1 MPMRTV
7 LCQDPY
13 AALGA
18 GSERAAQGADR
29 GAGRSLPRG
38 RRALYMVSGDACV
51 APGAVG
57 FSLVGCWVVLIIHRY
72 VFREVLQV
80 FVAVLGILLL
90 IYVSN
95 RFVRYLAQAASGYI
109 SSDVITQLILLKLAQ
124 NMSILLPL
132 ALYLAV
138 LLALGRLYR
147 DSEVIAMAAGGISVR
162 RLAHALAWLGAGF
175 ALLAASLSLYFSPK
189 AAELQQAVFEQAK
202 GEALIGGIQAGRFR
216 EFGKGDRVV
225 YVESISADGANM
237 NNVFVRVRHRNGQD
251 LIVAER
257 AYPSVQGADGDRFMV
272 LENGHRYSGE
282 PGQLDF
288 VVTQFERHAVRLEQA
303 SPSGLRKLEATPTLE
318 LLKQGSVASI
328 AEFQW
333 RLSVPIS
340 VVVLVLMAVP
350 LARASP
356 RQGRYA
362 KLLTAFVLYFI
373 YNNGLSI
380 AQKLVER
387 EQLHASIGVW
397 PVHAV
402 FFLGALCLLFAQ
414 SSLGWRWPRI
424 GRRAA
429 AT

>member
-1 MPMRTV
+1 M
-7 LCQDPY
+7 
-13 AALGA
+13 
-18 GSERAAQGADR
+18 
-29 GAGRSLPRG
+29 
-38 RRALYMVSGDACV
+38 
-51 APGAVG
+51 
-57 FSLVGCWVVLIIHRY
+57 IIHRY

-80 FVAVLGILLL
+80 FVAVLGVLLL

-109 SSDVITQLILLKLAQ
+109 SKDVITQLILLKLVQ
-124 NMSILLPL
+124 NLSILLPL

-138 LLALGRLYR
+138 LLSLGRLYR

-162 RLAHALAWLGAGF
+162 RLAVALAWVGVGF
-175 ALLAASLSLYFSPK
+175 ALLAGSLSLYFSPK

-202 GEALIGGIQAGRFR
+202 GEAKIGGIQAGRFR

-225 YVESISADGANM
+225 YVESISADGASM

-257 AYPSVQGADGDRFMV
+257 AYPAVQGGDGERFIV
-272 LENGHRYSGE
+272 LENGHRYTGE

-303 SPSGLRKLEATPTLE
+303 SRSGLRKLEATPSVE
-318 LLKQGSVASI
+318 LLAQGSVASI
-328 AEFQW
+328 AELQW
-333 RLSVPIS
+333 RISVPIS
-340 VVVLVLMAVP
+340 VVVLVLMAVS
-350 LARASP
+350 LARTSP

-362 KLLTAFVLYFI
+362 KLVTAFVLYFI

-387 EQLHASIGVW
+387 DQLHVNIGVW
-397 PVHAV
+397 PVHALFV
-402 FFLGALCLLFAQ
+402 LGAIFALFAQ
-414 SSLGWRWPRI
+414 SSLGWRWPRL
-424 GRRAA
+424 GKRRAA
-429 AT
+429 T

>member
-1 MPMRTV
+1 MIV
-7 LCQDPY
+7 
-13 AALGA
+13 
-18 GSERAAQGADR
+18 
-29 GAGRSLPRG
+29 
-38 RRALYMVSGDACV
+38 
-51 APGAVG
+51 
-57 FSLVGCWVVLIIHRY
+57 HRY

-80 FVAVLGILLL
+80 FIAVLGVLLV

-124 NMSILLPL
+124 NLSILLPL

-147 DSEVIAMAAGGISVR
+147 DSEIIAMAAGGISVR
-162 RLAHALAWLGAGF
+162 RLAHALVWLGAGF
-175 ALLAASLSLYFSPK
+175 ALLAGSLSLYFSPK
-189 AAELQQAVFEQAK
+189 AADLQQALFEQAK
-202 GEALIGGIQAGRFR
+202 GEAQIGGIQAGRFR

-225 YVESISADGANM
+225 YVESISDDGSSM
-237 NNVFVRVRHRNGQD
+237 QNVFVRVRHRNGQD

-257 AYPSVQGADGDRFMV
+257 AYPSVEGGDGDRFMV
-272 LENGHRYSGE
+272 LEKGHRYTGE

-288 VVTQFERHAVRLEQA
+288 VVTQFQRHAVRLEQA
-303 SPSGLRKLEATPTLE
+303 TRSGLRKLEATPTLE
-318 LLKQGSVASI
+318 LLAQDSAASI

-333 RLSVPIS
+333 RMSVPIS

-350 LARASP
+350 LARTSP

-362 KLLTAFVLYFI
+362 KLVTAFVLYFI
-373 YNNGLSI
+373 YNNGVSI

-387 EQLHASIGVW
+387 EQLHVSIGVW
-397 PVHAV
+397 PVHAL
-402 FFLGALCLLFAQ
+402 FALGAIAMLFAQ
-414 SSLGWRWPRI
+414 SSPRWRWPRI
-424 GRRAA
+424 GWRRT